1 MAHCHHDISPVLDPF
16 ILLVDMFLNGVAGSF
31 THCIMMCGP
40 IAAAQVGIRV
50 MNIPANKMSEK
61 EKFKAA
67 TILPY
72 YFGKATTYSL
82 VGLIFLLFKES
93 LKDVVILKYAAALLL
108 LFTAIYFLL
117 NSMNHPD
124 IFNKLTKFTLINR
137 LNKFLVNRSQ
147 RLKPYGRQGF
157 MLGMIL
163 GLLPCGL
170 VMAMVITAVSSSN
183 NPLVVMSAMF
193 IFGIATI
200 PGLFMVSY
208 LGNTVISK
216 FKKYYQW
223 LYSIVMF
230 FNCYLMIGYALQL
243 L

>member
-16 ILLVDMFLNGVAGSF
+16 TLLMDMFLNGVLGSF

-40 IAAAQVGIRV
+40 IAAAQVGIRM
-50 MNIPANKMSEK
+50 MNIPPNKMSEK

-67 TILPY
+67 AILPY
-72 YFGKATTYSL
+72 YFGKAATYSL
-82 VGLIFLLFKES
+82 LGLIFLLFKES
-93 LKDVVILKYAAALLL
+93 LKDIVILKYAAALLL
-108 LFTAIYFLL
+108 LFTAVYFML
-117 NSMNHPD
+117 NSINQND
-124 IFNKLTKFTLINR
+124 IFNKLTKFTPINR
-137 LNKFLVNRSQ
+137 LNKLLVNRSQ

-157 MLGMIL
+157 ILGMIL

-170 VMAMVITAVSSSN
+170 VVAMVITAVSSSSN
-183 NPLVVMSAMF
+183 VLVVMSAMF
-193 IFGIATI
+193 VFGIATI
-200 PGLFMVSY
+200 PGLFLVSY

-230 FNCYLMIGYALQL
+230 FNCYLMIRYALQL